1 MTKQFVKSHHERI
14 YIMAYYYNNCNS
26 CGRNGAGYGISP
38 VGGID
43 VSRPP
48 YSCIPP
54 FGNPNNPGC
63 SCTVGR
69 PCGCGNSCGCNGVG
83 GVSSCGCSNSCGCN
97 NACGCNSCGRCTGTG
112 TAFFNVTGTTL
123 ATGAVIPLRFVLGT
137 GALSAN
143 NSTGTVNLSPGTYTA
158 SYSLSATAPTT
169 DTTIT
174 ITPEISGT
182 LRTEFARTFTTTA
195 ADQSFEI
202 GDLFA
207 FNIPC
212 DVATTGS
219 LSLIVTLSDGAAS
232 LTDVNASLVLNKVG

>member
-1 MTKQFVKSHHERI
+1 
-14 YIMAYYYNNCNS
+14 MAYYNNCNS
-26 CGRNGAGYGISP
+26 CNSCSRNAYNYGTS
-38 VGGID
+38 VAGGID

-63 SCTVGR
+63 SCTIR
-69 PCGCGNSCGCNGVG
+69 PCGNTCGCNNGCGCNGVG
-83 GVSSCGCSNSCGCN
+83 GTTS
-97 NACGCNSCGRCTGTG
+97 CGCNSCGNNSCGTCNNCNRCTGTG

-123 ATGAVIPLRFVLGT
+123 ATGAVIPFRFVLGT
-137 GALSAN
+137 GALTNN
-143 NSTGTVNLSPGTYTA
+143 NSTGTVNLNSGTYTA
-158 SYSLSATAPTT
+158 AYSLSATAPT
-169 DTTIT
+169 DATTIT

-182 LRTEFARTFTTTA
+182 ARPEFARTFTTTA

-212 DVATTGS
+212 DNAANGS
-219 LSLIVTLSDGAAS
+219 ISLIVTLSDGAAA